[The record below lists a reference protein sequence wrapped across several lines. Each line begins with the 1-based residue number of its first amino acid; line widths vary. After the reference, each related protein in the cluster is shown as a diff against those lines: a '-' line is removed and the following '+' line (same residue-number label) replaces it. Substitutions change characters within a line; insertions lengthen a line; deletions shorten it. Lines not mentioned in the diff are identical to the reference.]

1 MKSTFRILFYVK
13 KDKQRADGTFPI
25 MCRITIDGQASRF
38 YTKTNVNL
46 NVWNA
51 KTGAAIGKSKEA
63 VEINAFWILLR
74 QASITYIMI
83 CRPRRI
89 TLMPNG

>member
-38 YTKTNVNL
+38 NTKANVNP

-51 KTGAAIGKSKEA
+51 KTGVAIGKSKEA
-63 VEINAFWILLR
+63 VEINILLD
-74 QASITYIMI
+74 SIKQVSTTFITT
-83 CRPRRI
+83 CKPERI